1 MNISSVSRSNR
12 IGQSNSHGLYNGFR
26 VDWTKTPTKQEN
38 LPSMNEL
45 REKVKENAKAFANAT
60 TDKERDRLTA
70 ESKILFTQYVSHVS
84 PDRKEL
90 LNKALKTIEKES
102 GKGTGNTK
110 SETIEPKTIFDFLIE
125 ADKKEKGMEYDKPY
139 NFDGGTV
146 TAAQTTYGSPRYTVK
161 VGGHNAI
168 TIDPRSGIG
177 FFKTPAERT
186 ARQDIV
192 DLWFNACDNELV
204 DNRKQNY
211 NPGGGIDVTV

>member
-1 MNISSVSRSNR
+1 
-12 IGQSNSHGLYNGFR
+12 
-26 VDWTKTPTKQEN
+26 
-38 LPSMNEL
+38 MNEL

-60 TDKERDRLTA
+60 TDKEKDRLAA

-110 SETIEPKTIFDFLIE
+110 SDINEPQTIFDFLID

-139 NFDGGTV
+139 SFDGGTV
-146 TAAQTTYGSPRYTVK
+146 TAAQTTYGPPRYTVK
-161 VGGHNAI
+161 VGGQNAI
-168 TIDPRSGIG
+168 TNDPRGGIS
-177 FFKTPAERT
+177 FTRTPAERT

-192 DLWFNACDNELV
+192 NLWFNVRDNELA

-211 NPGGGIDVTV
+211 NPAGGIDVTA